1 LPDNTGS
8 KTLQRRFRG
17 LLVNWH
23 DHITAAQPPRT
34 RTHLLYMR
42 WSYHAGV
49 ARRACKQGQLNKHK
63 SVKQFNSPDTRLN
76 MRSIGMGKVKLR
88 LASIF
93 NARNPSVDD
102 MSVDKYI
109 HNDCKN

>member
-1 LPDNTGS
+1 LTPDLSKQTGIVRWLVSAKLEAAS
-8 KTLQRRFRG
+8 KDSSTSIKVLKFE
-17 LLVNWH
+17 
-23 DHITAAQPPRT
+23 I
-34 RTHLLYMR
+34 
-42 WSYHAGV
+42 
-49 ARRACKQGQLNKHK
+49 
-63 SVKQFNSPDTRLN
+63 NSPDTRLN

>member
-1 LPDNTGS
+1 MLVLQGEQTPQHDSQVQACDSTKSIQNWNCTLAGERQAGS
-8 KTLQRRFRG
+8 
-17 LLVNWH
+17 
-23 DHITAAQPPRT
+23 
-34 RTHLLYMR
+34 
-42 WSYHAGV
+42 
-49 ARRACKQGQLNKHK
+49 CKQGQLNKHK